1 LKLPVTLATTHQ
13 TVVIDVEPAI
23 YNRAR
28 TGTEYFQS
36 VIIDLTRQQLPR
48 DVSAGLT
55 WDQVEVGEP
64 GQVST

>member
-1 LKLPVTLATTHQ
+1 MKLPVTLATTHQ

-36 VIIDLTRQQLPR
+36 VIIDLTRQQLPG
-48 DVSAGLT
+48 DLSVDLT
-55 WDQVEVGEP
+55 WEQVEVGEP
-64 GQVST
+64 GQIVT